1 MSRDLSR
8 RQFMAA
14 LAATAGLAGCGT
26 RSAGPAPSVSVSQDP
41 NDKSVVWANWTLY
54 LDYNRKRQAYP
65 TLERFEEQTGYTVE
79 YREDIDDNVSF
90 NGKVAPQLA
99 RGMNIGYDLVTPSDS
114 LIAPWI
120 KKGWAAPLDKAN
132 IPNSV
137 NLLPELEDV
146 PFDPGRVYSLTYQSG
161 FGGLAWNKER
171 VPNGLR
177 TMADLWDP
185 ALKGK
190 VVVLSEVQDTVGL
203 VMLDQG
209 VDVTGDFTADQF
221 MNALDVIEEQVQN
234 GQIKQI
240 KGNSYK
246 EDLINEQAWAAI
258 AWSGDIFQINAEQG
272 DKWDFALPESGGT
285 LWSDNF
291 IIPYTATNKSG
302 AEAIINYYYDPA
314 VAAEVAAW
322 VNYVCPVKGAR
333 EELAKTDP
341 ELAQSEWIF
350 PTPELLAQAQVFRD
364 FTADEEREYTAAF
377 GRVIQS

>member
-1 MSRDLSR
+1 M
-8 RQFMAA
+8 
-14 LAATAGLAGCGT
+14 
-26 RSAGPAPSVSVSQDP
+26 
-41 NDKSVVWANWTLY
+41 
-54 LDYNRKRQAYP
+54 
-65 TLERFEEQTGYTVE
+65 
-79 YREDIDDNVSF
+79 
-90 NGKVAPQLA
+90 
-99 RGMNIGYDLVTPSDS
+99 
-114 LIAPWI
+114 
-120 KKGWAAPLDKAN
+120 
-132 IPNSV
+132 
-137 NLLPELEDV
+137 LP
-146 PFDPGRVYSLTYQSG
+146 
-161 FGGLAWNKER
+161 K
-171 VPNGLR
+171 
-177 TMADLWDP
+177 
-185 ALKGK
+185 
-190 VVVLSEVQDTVGL
+190 
-203 VMLDQG
+203 
-209 VDVTGDFTADQF
+209 
-221 MNALDVIEEQVQN
+221 
-234 GQIKQI
+234 
-240 KGNSYK
+240 
-246 EDLINEQAWAAI
+246 AWAKH

>member
-1 MSRDLSR
+1 MD
-8 RQFMAA
+8 
-14 LAATAGLAGCGT
+14 
-26 RSAGPAPSVSVSQDP
+26 
-41 NDKSVVWANWTLY
+41 
-54 LDYNRKRQAYP
+54 
-65 TLERFEEQTGYTVE
+65 
-79 YREDIDDNVSF
+79 
-90 NGKVAPQLA
+90 
-99 RGMNIGYDLVTPSDS
+99 IGYDLVTPSDS

-132 IPNSV
+132 IPNAK

>member
-1 MSRDLSR
+1 
-8 RQFMAA
+8 MAA

-26 RSAGPAPSVSVSQDP
+26 RSAGPAPSVSVSQDA

-99 RGMNIGYDLVTPSDS
+99 RGMDIGYDLVTPSDS

>member
-1 MSRDLSR
+1 MSRELSR
-8 RQFMAA
+8 RHFMAA

-41 NDKSVVWANWTLY
+41 NDKSIVWANWTLY

-99 RGMNIGYDLVTPSDS
+99 RGMDIGYDLVTPSDS

-132 IPNSV
+132 IPNAV

-177 TMADLWDP
+177 TMDDLWDP

-209 VDVTGDFTADQF
+209 VDITGDFTADQF
-221 MNALDVIEEQVQN
+221 LSALAVIEEQVQS

-258 AWSGDIFQINAEQG
+258 GWSGDIFQINAEQG

-291 IIPYTATNKSG
+291 IIPYTATNKAG
-302 AEAIINYYYDPA
+302 AEAIINYYYDPV

-322 VNYVCPVKGAR
+322 VNYVCPVDGAR

-341 ELAQSEWIF
+341 ELADSEWIF

-377 GRVIQS
+377 GRVVQG